1 MTRVNIIVAEEIP
14 AVAQF
19 EIADLQF
26 PSLEQKRKIAYHH
39 MVSHIYE

>member
-1 MTRVNIIVAEEIP
+1 MTRANIIAAEGIWVA
-14 AVAQF
+14 VQL

-39 MVSHIYE
+39 MVSHIYG